1 MHTTKKQSS
10 PRPRGLPVEPFEVSL
25 RSSPLSKDNMV
36 VEIAKYRQ
44 IVSVVSTLGE
54 RTDFDSNSR
63 DKFIRFNEARIR

>member
-1 MHTTKKQSS
+1 
-10 PRPRGLPVEPFEVSL
+10 
-25 RSSPLSKDNMV
+25 MV